1 MFDTKMLL
9 PLDIQYFASG
19 GVDDFDFDIESFD
32 REFEQSLASE
42 QEHDIQEQ
50 DIQEEQQEEVEEEEE
65 EQQQQEEQ
73 QEEIEEQEQE
83 QPRKNSADAAFAQL
97 RRERDEFARV
107 AKWVSDLAAQSG
119 MTVEQLMERY
129 EQQRLQ
135 KEAEAKGVPVEVLQK
150 LQTLENEN
158 KTIRDQMNAE
168 RFNQQV
174 NETLKKYNGNA
185 ENFEKTLQYAMEN
198 GLVEALK
205 TGAITFEA
213 AYKLAHMD
221 TLIEEAKQQ
230 AVQEN
235 LSMQRKRQQEAPAA
249 NGGIAAQPQSDLD
262 EIVANDV
269 KEILENGGF

>member
-19 GVDDFDFDIESFD
+19 GVDDFDIESFD

-50 DIQEEQQEEVEEEEE
+50 DIQEEQQEEVEEE
-65 EQQQQEEQ
+65 QQQEEQ

-235 LSMQRKRQQEAPAA
+235 LSMQRKRQQEAPVA
-249 NGGIAAQPQSDLD
+249 NGGIIAQPQSDLD
-262 EIVANDV
+262 ELVANDV

>member
-1 MFDTKMLL
+1 MFDMKMLL

-19 GVDDFDFDIESFD
+19 GVDDFDIESFD

-50 DIQEEQQEEVEEEEE
+50 EQEQEQEQDIQQDI
-65 EQQQQEEQ
+65 Q
-73 QEEIEEQEQE
+73 QEEIEEQQQEELEEQEQEQE

-174 NETLKKYNGNA
+174 NATLQKYNGNA

-230 AVQEN
+230 AIQEN
-235 LSMQRKRQQEAPAA
+235 LSMQRKRQQEAPFA
-249 NGGIAAQPQSDLD
+249 NGGVVAQPQSDLD

>member
-1 MFDTKMLL
+1 MFDMKMLL

-19 GVDDFDFDIESFD
+19 GVDDFDIESFD
-32 REFEQSLASE
+32 KEFEESLASE
-42 QEHDIQEQ
+42 QDYVQEQEQDYIQEQ
-50 DIQEEQQEEVEEEEE
+50 EQDHVQEEQQEEVLE
-65 EQQQQEEQ
+65 QQQEEL
-73 QEEIEEQEQE
+73 EEQE
-83 QPRKNSADAAFAQL
+83 QPRKNSADEAFAQL

-135 KEAEAKGVPVEVLQK
+135 KEAESKGVPVEVLQK

-174 NETLKKYNGNA
+174 NETLQKYNGSV

-235 LSMQRKRQQEAPAA
+235 LLMQKKRQQEASVA
-249 NGGIAAQPQSDLD
+249 NGGVIPQPQNDLD